1 MGAMV
6 SQLTSLTI
14 VYSTVYSCADQTKH
28 QSSASL
34 AFVGWIHRWLANSPH
49 KWPVTR
55 KMFPFDDVIMW
66 TKWRCIFRFPHNNS
80 HAEGL
85 VHYNDV
91 TMSAMVSQITG
102 VSIVYSTICLH
113 TAPCD
118 SWRVSANI
126 KDCPNL
132 LQYMR
137 WSMCK
142 YDTCCIGLLRHVTGM
157 LANPTCSIS
166 SKSSMK

>member
-80 HAEGL
+80 ACRGFGSLQWRHNER
-85 VHYNDV
+85 D
-91 TMSAMVSQITG
+91 G
-102 VSIVYSTICLH
+102 VSNHRRLDCLLNH
-113 TAPCD
+113 LFAYCPLWFLKGLSKYQRLPEFVAIHALEHVQIRHMLHWATCITACYRD
-118 SWRVSANI
+118 VS
-126 KDCPNL
+126 
-132 LQYMR
+132 
-137 WSMCK
+137 
-142 YDTCCIGLLRHVTGM
+142 
-157 LANPTCSIS
+157 
-166 SKSSMK
+166 